1 MKKRMHVEL
10 DAYGALIIDLQGAQA
25 LYARLLLQAWW
36 RKLPEWIEAS
46 LREGKHCML
55 SPLADRSCLLVL
67 AHLRRCQDEFEYE
80 SQPLFDV
87 KAFFWVAISQLF
99 VHDGAVLSAMMRNEL
114 AMMRGDAA
122 RSIPD
127 THGSRCFQCFQ
138 EQASVWFDHAMSDL
152 GLKSS
157 MTSGLSQ
164 PVMHLL
170 DGIRPQSD
178 MRTHRSMVQNFI
190 RRFDF
195 FACAG
200 KLVHVGRHDE
210 RKQILTNYVGKV
222 TLRIISIFSCLG
234 RNPRPHQPN
243 IEMLAV

>member
-1 MKKRMHVEL
+1 LILRELKRPKL
-10 DAYGALIIDLQGAQA
+10 P
-25 LYARLLLQAWW
+25 LQARW
-36 RKLPEWIEAS
+36 RTLPEWIEAS

-67 AHLRRCQDEFEYE
+67 AHLRLCQDEFDSE
-80 SQPLFDV
+80 SQSLFDV
-87 KAFFWVAISQLF
+87 KAFFWAAISQLF
-99 VHDGAVLSAMMRNEL
+99 VHDGAVLSAMMSQEL
-114 AMMRGDAA
+114 AMMRQE
-122 RSIPD
+122 RYIPD
-127 THGSRCFQCFQ
+127 TGGSRCFQCFQ
-138 EQASVWFDHAMSDL
+138 KQASVWFDHAMSDS

-157 MTSGLSQ
+157 MTSSLSQ

-170 DGIRPQSD
+170 DRIRPQSD
-178 MRTHRSMVQNFI
+178 MRTHKSMVQNFI
-190 RRFDF
+190 RHFDF

-200 KLVHVGRHDE
+200 KLMHVGCHE
-210 RKQILTNYVGKV
+210 QRKRILTNYVGKV